1 MGSITATLSDF
12 VQNLVAFV
20 LMIILAII
28 SFFFTVF
35 VVDVGAGFAGHGG
48 DEFVVLSAA
57 LLVAAAIIAGGIS
70 PLGYL
75 SQTNLVERQE
85 QSASVDD

>member
-1 MGSITATLSDF
+1 MTSITRALSDF

-20 LMIILAII
+20 LMIILAIV

-35 VVDVGAGFAGHGG
+35 VVDMGAGLAGHGG
-48 DEFVVLSAA
+48 DDFVVLAAA
-57 LLVAAAIIAGGIS
+57 LLVAAAILAGGIS

-75 SQTNLVERQE
+75 STTNQVEQA
-85 QSASVDD
+85 QSRPVEE

>member
-1 MGSITATLSDF
+1 MVTLTQALSEF

-20 LMIILAII
+20 IMIILAIV

-35 VVDVGAGFAGHGG
+35 VVDMGASFAGYAGN
-48 DEFVVLSAA
+48 DYVVLSAA

-70 PLGYL
+70 PIGYL
-75 SQTNLVERQE
+75 SETNQAPRRE
-85 QSASVDD
+85 

>member
-1 MGSITATLSDF
+1 MVTLTQALSEF

-20 LMIILAII
+20 LMIILAIV

-35 VVDVGAGFAGHGG
+35 VVNMGARFAGYGG
-48 DEFVVLSAA
+48 NEYVVLSAT

-75 SQTNLVERQE
+75 SETNQGPRRE
-85 QSASVDD
+85 